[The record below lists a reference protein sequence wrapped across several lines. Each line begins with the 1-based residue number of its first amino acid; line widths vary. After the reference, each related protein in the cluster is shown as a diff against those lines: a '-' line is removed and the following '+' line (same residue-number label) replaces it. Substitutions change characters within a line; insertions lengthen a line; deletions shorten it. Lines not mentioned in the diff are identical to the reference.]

1 MKRILWGHRW
11 IGRTVMAVAVAH
23 TLFGLIVYHST
34 LVGLVAD
41 GVVNALGYDAM
52 RAAVVWFLLAGFF
65 MATTGIAIDQLE
77 DQGLRS
83 KLVPLGWGL
92 LAITLL
98 GIALMPASGFWLM
111 LVPAYFCIRGGH
123 GKAG

>member
-1 MKRILWGHRW
+1 MPGRRW
-11 IGRTVMAVAVAH
+11 IGRTVMAIAASH
-23 TLFGLIVYHST
+23 TLFGLVVYHGT
-34 LVGLVAD
+34 LAQLFAD
-41 GVVNALGYDAM
+41 GLVNALGYDPM

-65 MATTGIAIDQLE
+65 MATTGAAIDQLE
-77 DQGLRS
+77 AEGLQR

-92 LAITLL
+92 LAITVL

-111 LVPAYFCIRGGH
+111 LVPAYFCVRSAH